1 MVQEMRWFGLILM
14 AAAWITLLVSF
25 FLPAATPLSF
35 GWAAPL
41 QVLTGWETFLEA
53 LNLPRVVGFSPLA
66 MLALGAP
73 AINALVLAG
82 PAAILAL
89 RHYAAAYGALVCI
102 CGGLAAW
109 LCPMIYD
116 DLRIGYYL
124 WIGSIFAIAAA
135 AFLIGMSHAR
145 EQSLAHDRRLAE
157 LQKVQA
163 ALEQA

>member
-1 MVQEMRWFGLILM
+1 MVQEIRWFGLILM

-25 FLPAATPLSF
+25 FLPAAAPLSF

-41 QVLTGWETFLEA
+41 PVQTGWESFLEA
-53 LNLPRVVGFSPLA
+53 LNLPLVAGFRPLA
-66 MLALGAP
+66 ILAPCAA
-73 AINALVLAG
+73 AINALVLVG
-82 PAAILAL
+82 PLAILAL
-89 RHYAAAYGALVCI
+89 RQCAAAYGALVCI
-102 CGGLAAW
+102 GGGLAAW

-135 AFLIGMSHAR
+135 AFLIGISQLR

-157 LQKVQA
+157 LRKVQA
-163 ALEQA
+163 ALDQA